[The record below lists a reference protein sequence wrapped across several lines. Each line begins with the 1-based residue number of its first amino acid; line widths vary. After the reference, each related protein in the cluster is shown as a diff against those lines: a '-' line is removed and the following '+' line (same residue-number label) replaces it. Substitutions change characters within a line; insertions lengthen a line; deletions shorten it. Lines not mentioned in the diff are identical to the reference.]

1 MSNIVSNGMKAIAA
15 FAFVFGIVSIV
26 KGGSVVF
33 GPQSARD
40 AVGAFVPFVVKFNMV
55 AGVFYALAAIGIWQG
70 KAYASKI
77 AKWLVISTGVVAT
90 AFVVHV
96 ILGGAYSMQ
105 TVGALPLRIGFW
117 TFVCFML
124 RCAAR

>member
-1 MSNIVSNGMKAIAA
+1 MSNIVSKGMKAIAA

-70 KAYASKI
+70 KAYATKI
-77 AKWLVISTGVVAT
+77 AKWLVISTGVVAA
-90 AFVVHV
+90 AFAVHV
-96 ILGGAYSMQ
+96 FLGGAYSMQ

-117 TFVCFML
+117 MIVCFML
-124 RCAAR
+124 RRAAR